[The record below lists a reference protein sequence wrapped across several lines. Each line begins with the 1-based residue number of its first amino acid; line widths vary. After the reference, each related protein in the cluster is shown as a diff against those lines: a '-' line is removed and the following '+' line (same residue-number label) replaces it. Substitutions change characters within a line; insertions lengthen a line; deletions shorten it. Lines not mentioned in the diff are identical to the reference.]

1 MIHSFIPENTEKC
14 YFLGDPHFV
23 VKLKMIHNY
32 MHQQIFGDY
41 ISLGTQ
47 IIIMLLSV
55 FVIL

>member
-1 MIHSFIPENTEKC
+1 MIHSFIPENTGKC

-23 VKLKMIHNY
+23 IKLKMIHNY

-41 ISLGTQ
+41 ISQGRQ
-47 IIIMLLSV
+47 IIMLLSV